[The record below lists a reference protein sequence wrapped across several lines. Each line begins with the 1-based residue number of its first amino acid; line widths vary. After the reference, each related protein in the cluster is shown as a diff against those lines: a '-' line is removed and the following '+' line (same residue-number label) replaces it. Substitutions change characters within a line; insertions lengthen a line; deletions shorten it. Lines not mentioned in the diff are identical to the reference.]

1 MPANPGTG
9 GAAVLGL
16 FEPAVREF
24 FHTNF
29 RAPTGV
35 QNASWPVIAAGKHAL
50 ITAPTGS
57 GKTLTAFL
65 WAINQFVKGE
75 LPTGCTS
82 ILYVSPLKALNNDI
96 QVNLLAPLQLSLIHI

>member
-65 WAINQFVKGE
+65 WAINQFVKGC
-75 LPTGCTS
+75 LLYTS
-82 ILYVSPLKALNNDI
+82 PSPRDQRGSRMPSSA
-96 QVNLLAPLQLSLIHI
+96 